1 MMWGAS
7 IRAVPSSP
15 VSPIPPLK
23 DRESL
28 TTPSLPLLPS
38 RLLRGRNTGYTFN
51 LAVDLL
57 TGSPLFLA
65 QPRRESRRH
74 RETGLITAVL
84 SLTVTLLT
92 VSRSTRPR

>member
-1 MMWGAS
+1 MMWGAA

-38 RLLRGRNTGYTFN
+38 RLLRGRNTGYPFN
-51 LAVDLL
+51 LAVEILSGD
-57 TGSPLFLA
+57 SLFLA

-74 RETGLITAVL
+74 RETGLVTAVL
-84 SLTVTLLT
+84 SLTVAFLT